1 MKVCVYS
8 KAVFLLLLVGP
19 DVSLTHIK
27 LTSGGVNIGKPS
39 SGEVFPLLWR
49 GLPVIASPDDG
60 FPISPFPDAR
70 LGVRNRSSGHP
81 IMGNRSSGRVN
92 IGKGI
97 IGGINIGNGSIGA
110 D

>member
-60 FPISPFPDAR
+60 FPISPRPM
-70 LGVRNRSSGHP
+70 LVWECGIGHRGTP
-81 IMGNRSSGRVN
+81 LWGIGHRGGSISGRVSS
-92 IGKGI
+92 
-97 IGGINIGNGSIGA
+97 GGVNIGNGSIGA